1 MRLDFA
7 WPMGSPVSRCQ
18 ESEGADERSFG
29 AYGLQLRGVA
39 APSLLVEAAADWPEL
54 NISQQVG
61 EGEIQQE
68 RVTADH
74 AEVRLRAG
82 GRLDIGRMKS
92 LALYTVP
99 RLLRDD
105 ELVHPYLAPAAAIVS
120 RWLGRESLHAGA
132 FLAGGGA
139 WALLGARES
148 GKSSTLACLA
158 KAGHEIVTD
167 DMLILDRQ
175 RVYFGPRSVDLRRE
189 AAEQLGTGSALGM
202 TGARERWRLDVG
214 GGSATPAPLLGC
226 VFLEWGERLELVEL
240 SGSERLER
248 LFVHRGVRLPPTD
261 PAALLEVAALKG
273 FELRRPPGWEALD
286 EAVEL
291 LLDRVAA

>member
-1 MRLDFA
+1 
-7 WPMGSPVSRCQ
+7 MGSPVWRCQ
-18 ESEGADERSFG
+18 ESEGAHERSFG

-54 NISQQVG
+54 TISQQVG

-82 GRLDIGRMKS
+82 GRLDIDRTKS
-92 LALYTVP
+92 LALYTV
-99 RLLRDD
+99 
-105 ELVHPYLAPAAAIVS
+105 APAAAIVS

-139 WALLGARES
+139 WALLGERES
-148 GKSSTLACLA
+148 GKSSTLACLS

-167 DMLILDRQ
+167 DMLILDGRG
-175 RVYFGPRSVDLRRE
+175 VYFGPRSVDLRRE
-189 AAEQLGTGSALGM
+189 AAEHLGTGSALGM

-214 GGSATPAPLLGC
+214 GGSATPAPLFGC
-226 VFLEWGERLELVEL
+226 VFLEWGERLEVVGL
-240 SGSERLER
+240 SGSERLRR

-261 PAALLEVAALKG
+261 ASTLLEVAARQG
-273 FELRRPPGWEALD
+273 FELRRPPGWDALD
-286 EAVEL
+286 DAVEL
-291 LLDRVAA
+291 LLDRIAS

>member
-1 MRLDFA
+1 
-7 WPMGSPVSRCQ
+7 MGSLVSRSQ
-18 ESEGADERSFG
+18 ESEGTGERSFG

-39 APSLLVEAAADWPEL
+39 APSLLVEAGVDWPEL
-54 NISQQVG
+54 TISQQVG
-61 EGEIQQE
+61 NGEIQAE
-68 RVTADH
+68 RVTATH

-82 GRLDIGRMKS
+82 GRLDIDREECR
-92 LALYTVP
+92 ALYTVP
-99 RLLRDD
+99 RHLRDD

-132 FLAGGGA
+132 FVAGAGA
-139 WALLGARES
+139 WALLGERES
-148 GKSSTLACLA
+148 GKSSTLACLS

-167 DMLILDRQ
+167 DMLILDGRG
-175 RVYFGPRSVDLRRE
+175 VYFGPRSVDLRRE
-189 AAEQLGTGSALGM
+189 AAEHLGTGSALGM

-214 GGSATPAPLLGC
+214 GGSTTPTPLLGC

-261 PAALLEVAALKG
+261 PTALLEVAALEG
-273 FELRRPPGWEALD
+273 FKLRRPPGWDALD

-291 LLDRVAA
+291 LLDRLSA